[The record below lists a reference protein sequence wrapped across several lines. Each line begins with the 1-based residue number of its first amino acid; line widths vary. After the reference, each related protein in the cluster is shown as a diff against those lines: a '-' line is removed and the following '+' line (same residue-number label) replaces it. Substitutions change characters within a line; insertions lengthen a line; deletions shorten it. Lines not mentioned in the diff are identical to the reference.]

1 MGAAPPLARREG
13 MTVGSGR
20 AVPDAGL
27 VVAVDIGTTGVKA
40 ARRRCRGES
49 GHAEREY
56 PTTSPHPGWAV
67 QDPEAVTTAVVAVVR
82 EVMADVT
89 AAGHTVAGIAF
100 SSAMHSLIA
109 LGPDGSPLT
118 PSVIWAD
125 EPALPQARRLRESG
139 DWLTLHCRT
148 GTPVH
153 PMSPLVKL
161 LWFREQDRRSGGA
174 PPIGWASR
182 STCCCGWPGCWPS
195 TSPSPRPR
203 DCTGWPPGIGTPT
216 RSTSRGRGG
225 TAAEPARHHRRG
237 GQARPG
243 GGDVGP
249 AHRDAGRRRR
259 ERRVLANVGVGASH
273 RAWWP
278 ARSARA
284 ARSGVWSRRLA
295 STRGGAC
302 SATCSSRAGGSWV
315 ARRTT
320 AATCCAGLAG

>member
-1 MGAAPPLARREG
+1 

-40 ARRRCRGES
+40 AAVDVAGVS
-49 GHAEREY
+49 HGDAEREY

-89 AAGHTVAGIAF
+89 AAGHPVAGIAF

-125 EPALPQARRLRESG
+125 ERAVPQARRLRESG
-139 DWLTLHCRT
+139 DWLALHCRT

-161 LWFREQDRRSGGA
+161 LWFREQEPEIWRR
-174 PPIGWASR
+174 AS
-182 STCCCGWPGCWPS
+182 
-195 TSPSPRPR
+195 SPFR
-203 DCTGWPPGIGTPT
+203 
-216 RSTSRGRGG
+216 
-225 TAAEPARHHRRG
+225 TAASDRKS
-237 GQARPG
+237 
-243 GGDVGP
+243 V
-249 AHRDAGRRRR
+249 
-259 ERRVLANVGVGASH
+259 V
-273 RAWWP
+273 
-278 ARSARA
+278 
-284 ARSGVWSRRLA
+284 
-295 STRGGAC
+295 
-302 SATCSSRAGGSWV
+302 
-315 ARRTT
+315 
-320 AATCCAGLAG
+320 